1 MNTVYVWMFLLI
13 FLYFNICVKSLF
25 LKMPTS
31 DATIQCNLAC
41 MYVKIFTERDIN
53 FFRVVTAIL
62 LKREETVFFTDRVG
76 PGHFIYVTQHSIF
89 YLNFYCWRWFCGDQV
104 RISSSSWQFLFLWMT
119 YMYLIDLHLEKINQR
134 YMYNVAWRSGKIFI
148 LFSRVSKSSTIL
160 SMAGTGHSSH
170 NKLVI

>member
-1 MNTVYVWMFLLI
+1 
-13 FLYFNICVKSLF
+13 
-25 LKMPTS
+25 MPTS

-89 YLNFYCWRWFCGDQV
+89 YL
-104 RISSSSWQFLFLWMT
+104 
-119 YMYLIDLHLEKINQR
+119 
-134 YMYNVAWRSGKIFI
+134 IFI
-148 LFSRVSKSSTIL
+148 VGDDFVEIKLGSVAVVDNFC
-160 SMAGTGHSSH
+160 SH
-170 NKLVI
+170 G